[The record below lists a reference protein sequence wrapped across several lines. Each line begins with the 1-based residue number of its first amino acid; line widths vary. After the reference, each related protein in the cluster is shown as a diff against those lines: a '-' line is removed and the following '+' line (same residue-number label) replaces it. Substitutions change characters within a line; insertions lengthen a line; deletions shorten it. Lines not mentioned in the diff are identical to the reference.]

1 MDFTVITPS
10 LNYGK
15 YIADCLESVVSQT
28 GATFEHLV
36 IDGGSSDDTEKTV
49 AGFPHA
55 DWTQEPDEGMSDAI
69 NKGFD
74 RAQGKWII
82 WLNADDTLKPGA
94 LAEVVEYAASHPGA
108 DVLYG
113 SFDFVA
119 EKGEF
124 IRRIRLFSWSRFVS
138 VQHCCYV
145 PSTACFI
152 RRSSVI
158 AEGFRL
164 RDDFRYVMDGE
175 FYARLDAAGKTFRY
189 LPVALA
195 EFRLHPG
202 NLSLSTKFDSRDM
215 DEALKGERQ
224 HVESRAI
231 RRVFGITLT
240 ADPYLNGLTDG
251 ILYLI
256 ARALKMIRKAFAP
269 HVRTPREQVSSAR
282 NKSETGNQHKES

>member
-1 MDFTVITPS
+1 M
-10 LNYGK
+10 
-15 YIADCLESVVSQT
+15 SQT

-124 IRRIRLFSWSRFVS
+124 IRRVKVVRLVALRTS
-138 VQHCCYV
+138 VHHCCYI
-145 PSTACFI
+145 PSTSCFI